1 MLNLERLRTLDALA
15 RHGSVSGAAD
25 GLHVTTSAV
34 SQQMAKLEREVGQ
47 PLLAKNGRGVR
58 LTDAGRLLA
67 DHAARIIS
75 QVELAQ
81 ADVEAQRGCAVG
93 ELRIGAFPTAMRGL
107 LPQALSALR
116 AGHPDV
122 RARVREQEPEES
134 MAAVVRGDLDLALA
148 IDWHNKRMP
157 VPAELTRTHLLDDS
171 VDIAVPAGH
180 PLADRSRI
188 SLADFADDDWIS
200 WNEGQFCHE
209 WLVFTLRGTGV
220 EPRIA
225 HIAEEHHTQLA
236 FVEAGLGVCVA
247 PRLGRG
253 PVPPGCGCCRS
264 ATPYAA
270 TCTPSGARTP
280 TGGPRSGPPSTPCGR
295 RPPDSRSPPARP
307 PLYSLRKSQETIESG
322 VRRIQACRPSC
333 GISSMPKFLTGK
345 IRSASASSGHGSPV
359 RGASP
364 TKTALPDSST
374 PRSSSYDS
382 PESTTTEIRG
392 SLRRSDQRR
401 LRVIEYSH
409 SDPPSQANHRA
420 PTCGRPSGETV
431 ATRQVFCSRR
441 KESTSASL
449 IMMRRPRRCGLPV
462 RDSSI
467 RPAPLHI

>member
-81 ADVEAQRGCAVG
+81 ADVEARRGCVVG

-107 LPQALSALR
+107 LPRTLAALR
-116 AGHPDV
+116 ADHPEL
-122 RARVREQEPEES
+122 RPHVREQEPEEGL
-134 MAAVVRGDLDLALA
+134 AAVVRGDLDLALA

-157 VPAELTRTHLLDDS
+157 VPAELTRLHLLDDS

-180 PLADRSRI
+180 RLAGRTGI
-188 SLADFADDDWIS
+188 SLSEFGDDDWIS

-209 WLVFTLRGTGV
+209 WLVYTLRGTGI

-253 PVPPGCGCCRS
+253 PVPPGVRLLPVCDSVRRHVYVVWR
-264 ATPYAA
+264 ADA
-270 TCTPSGARTP
+270 
-280 TGGPRSGPPSTPCGR
+280 GR
-295 RPPDSRSPPARP
+295 RPSIRAAVEA
-307 PLYSLRKSQETIESG
+307 LR
-322 VRRIQACRPSC
+322 RA
-333 GISSMPKFLTGK
+333 
-345 IRSASASSGHGSPV
+345 ASAGIQDQGSG
-359 RGASP
+359 
-364 TKTALPDSST
+364 D
-374 PRSSSYDS
+374 
-382 PESTTTEIRG
+382 
-392 SLRRSDQRR
+392 
-401 LRVIEYSH
+401 
-409 SDPPSQANHRA
+409 
-420 PTCGRPSGETV
+420 
-431 ATRQVFCSRR
+431 
-441 KESTSASL
+441 
-449 IMMRRPRRCGLPV
+449 
-462 RDSSI
+462 
-467 RPAPLHI
+467 